1 MRVAGWVVLFH
12 LVAVT
17 AHLKR
22 LTAERIR
29 SALFETGIH
38 VRNSNMAPN
47 TCVGLCLA
55 GFKLVV
61 SVKGSVVLLF
71 VAVETELQPVGYRGS
86 AQQIAIGHSSRPSSL
101 AAHGNIMTTET
112 GKHSIIKGEIGGDFL
127 RDSGAWRQ
135 IHRVDLANGE
145 PPIMTRLTHLRY
157 ITIKSQSASAGD
169 GRSMTGGAQRWVSMG
184 ILSGFPLIH
193 NIFSSS

>member
-1 MRVAGWVVLFH
+1 MRVAGWVVLCH
-12 LVAVT
+12 LVAVA

-29 SALFETGIH
+29 SALFETGVN

-61 SVKGSVVLLF
+61 SVKGSVVPLF
-71 VAVETELQPVGYRGS
+71 VAAETELQPVGYTS
-86 AQQIAIGHSSRPSSL
+86 PTQQIAIGHSRRLSSL
-101 AAHGNIMTTET
+101 AAPGDIMTTET
-112 GKHSIIKGEIGGDFL
+112 GKHSILKWKIGGDFL

-135 IHRVDLANGE
+135 VHRVDLASGK
-145 PPIMTRLTHLRY
+145 P
-157 ITIKSQSASAGD
+157 TIV
-169 GRSMTGGAQRWVSMG
+169 T
-184 ILSGFPLIH
+184 
-193 NIFSSS
+193 